1 MNETQGGNRE
11 RARVGILWRVVV
23 GGAHGAHQVM

>member
-1 MNETQGGNRE
+1 MNDTQGGNGE

-23 GGAHGAHQVM
+23 GGARGAYQV